1 MGPFQV
7 FAVLLIG
14 GAAIIAFFVW
24 YGDWKETKKTANSWR
39 RWDDNSRMSGYSMMY
54 KSRQDWTRCN

>member
-24 YGDWKETKKTANSWR
+24 YGDWKETKKTANS
-39 RWDDNSRMSGYSMMY
+39 
-54 KSRQDWTRCN
+54 